1 MGIPSNLLPLY
12 ISPMDDD
19 CGLLNF
25 VPSKTDDLHFTPQTS
40 FVPCR
45 ANLYHFQLYFVFAIF
60 YMLSACSFHR
70 YLPPAAFRQLSA
82 LALMPSNMKSARSMA
97 CGWSLH
103 LKCLFFLCPLSIY
116 LFLPFIVLPFP

>member
-1 MGIPSNLLPLY
+1 MNLKSGQATKTGDAIRFEALKIKQFVIGGNTEN
-12 ISPMDDD
+12 ISGSDDIFHEFMKTV
-19 CGLLNF
+19 LWSFLTIR
-25 VPSKTDDLHFTPQTS
+25 SK
-40 FVPCR
+40 VG
-45 ANLYHFQLYFVFAIF
+45 NEYFQLYFVFAIF

-103 LKCLFFLCPLSIY
+103 LKCLFFLCP
-116 LFLPFIVLPFP
+116 